1 MKRRN
6 FKIRFWLG
14 LAVVAVALGFPA
26 GAQATTNVV
35 PNPGFEQGGCGST
48 PVICGWVESD
58 FMGQFMWQAPWGHS
72 SSASMGFLSQCG
84 VIGCYGW
91 GSLSFSASTDPAFCA
106 AINPGTHQASFWATV
121 DAPWPWWPW
130 GWEPEP
136 AVVGLDATFYQAPD
150 CTGPLGSDSIG
161 GSLAE
166 NWDWQ
171 ELTGVLVAP
180 AGTQSALFR
189 LSGGAP
195 YLCDDY
201 CGGAAAYVDDVYV
214 EDALLPDTTPPE
226 TSITSGPSGTTN
238 STWATL
244 EFIASE
250 PATFECSLDTAS
262 FAACSSPASY
272 TGLGEGSHTFRVHAT
287 DTAGNT
293 DPTPAERSWTVDTTA
308 PETTITSGPT
318 GTTNSSSATFEFAA
332 DEPSGFECSLDT
344 TPFAACSSP
353 ASYTGLGDGSH
364 NFRVRATDTAGN
376 TDPTPAERSWIVQ
389 ANTPPVARF
398 TFSCSALSCSF
409 DGSASTDSD
418 GTTYAWTFGDGTGAG
433 GRTVAHTYAQAGSYT
448 VTLTVTDD
456 AGSNA
461 TESLGVTLIRLTAGG
476 YKVKGLQRVDLAW
489 SGPSGASFD
498 LYRNGTKIATVQ
510 ATAYTDNINQR
521 GSGTYTYRVCAP
533 GSSTCSNDVSVS
545 F

>member
-48 PVICGWVESD
+48 PVICGWIGDYLEQD
-58 FMGQFMWQAPWGHS
+58 TTNPHS
-72 SSASMGFLSQCG
+72 GSASMSLWCNPT
-84 VIGCYGW
+84 GCYPW
-91 GSLSFSASTDPAFCA
+91 AYVWASTDPAFCA
-106 AINPGTHQASFWATV
+106 VVGPGTHPASFWSRGGYALV
-121 DAPWPWWPW
+121 SLS
-130 GWEPEP
+130 
-136 AVVGLDATFYQAPD
+136 AVFYQGPD
-150 CTGPLGSDSIG
+150 CTGPLAGDSFG
-161 GSLAE
+161 DWLTEAG
-166 NWDWQ
+166 WQ
-171 ELTGVLVAP
+171 ELTGALVAP
-180 AGTQSALFR
+180 PGTQSALFEV
-189 LSGGAP
+189 SADGGECP
-195 YLCDDY
+195 WGDY
-201 CGGAAAYVDDVYV
+201 CYIVASFDDLVV
-214 EDALLPDTTPPE
+214 EDAVGPDTMPPQ
-226 TSITSGPSGTTN
+226 TTITSGPSETTN
-238 STWATL
+238 SSSATF
-244 EFIASE
+244 EFTANE
-250 PATFECSLDTAS
+250 PANFECSLDTTP

-272 TGLGEGSHTFRVHAT
+272 TGLADGSHNFRVRAT